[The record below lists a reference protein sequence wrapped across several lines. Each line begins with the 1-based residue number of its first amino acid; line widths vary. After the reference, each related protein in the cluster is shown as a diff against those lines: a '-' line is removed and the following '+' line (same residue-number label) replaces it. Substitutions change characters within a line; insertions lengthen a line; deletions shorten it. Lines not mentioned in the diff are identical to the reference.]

1 MRVILLGDT
10 VRYPLTGIG
19 RYTVE
24 LFRALS
30 VLSPHVSLWRRG
42 AIQTALPADRVEPSG
57 TVSGLKQRLLKWGS
71 RWPMLLDR
79 ALAAWQWIEACQ
91 LSRFVTDTVVH
102 GPNYH
107 VPALQCARVV
117 TLHDLSV
124 MTWSECHQ
132 PDRVIRMKRMMHASV
147 RAAHR
152 IITDSEF
159 NRREVLTYFGLSD
172 ERVVSVPLACDA
184 RFNPHSSVPNHL
196 ALPECYALWVGT
208 VEPRKNLNTLLSAW
222 QALPDEWRM
231 QVPLVIAGGVGWR
244 SEATHARLRQAEQEG
259 WLRYLGFVSDSDLP
273 GLYAGARLFCFPSC
287 YEGFGLPVL
296 EAMASGVPVV
306 SSTAACLPEIGGDAV
321 RYADPSMVQ
330 DWVREILTVLS
341 SPQEALRLR
350 TLGLARAAEFTWER
364 TARATLEVYR
374 QACMVFE
381 GERT

>member
-24 LFRALS
+24 LFRAASAALPY
-30 VLSPHVSLWRRG
+30 VGLWRSG
-42 AIQTALPADRVEPSG
+42 CLQESLPADLSEPLGSG
-57 TVSGLKQRLLKWGS
+57 SGIKLRLMKWGS
-71 RWPMLLDR
+71 RWPMLLDH
-79 ALAAWQWIEACQ
+79 ALAAWQWVQARQ
-91 LSRFVTDTVVH
+91 LSRHVTGKVLH

-107 VPALQCARVV
+107 VPKLHCARVV
-117 TLHDLSV
+117 TMHDLSV
-124 MTWSECHQ
+124 INWSQCHT
-132 PDRVIRMKRMMHASV
+132 PDRIMRMRRMMDASV
-147 RAAHR
+147 LVAHR

-159 NRREVLTYFGLSD
+159 NRHEILRHYGLPT

-184 RFNPHSSVPNHL
+184 RFNPDSPVPKIL
-196 ALPECYALWVGT
+196 ALPESYALWVGT
-208 VEPRKNLNTLLSAW
+208 VEPRKNLDTLLAAW
-222 QALPDEWRM
+222 EALPHEWRM

-244 SEATHARLRQAEQEG
+244 SEATHARLRQAEQDG
-259 WLRYLGFVSDSDLP
+259 WLRYLGYVSDSDLP
-273 GLYAGARLFCFPSC
+273 GLYAGARLFCFPSF

-306 SSTAACLPEIGGDAV
+306 SSTAACLPEIGGEAV

-350 TLGLARAAEFTWER
+350 ALGLARAAEFTWER
-364 TARATLEVYR
+364 TARATLDVYR
-374 QACMVFE
+374 QACVVFE
-381 GERT
+381 EERT